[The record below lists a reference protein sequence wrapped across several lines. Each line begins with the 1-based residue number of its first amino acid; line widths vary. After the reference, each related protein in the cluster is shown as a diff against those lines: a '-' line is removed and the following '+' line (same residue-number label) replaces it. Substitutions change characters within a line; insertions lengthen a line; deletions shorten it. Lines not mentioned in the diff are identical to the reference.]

1 MKYKYQITRRNPR
14 RLRQFRP
21 VWLCWKCAGR
31 GKASESR
38 WSYDAGH
45 GQAAVMASGR
55 GGATKQ
61 PRGLVAGYYM
71 ATKME
76 KLRGVALERL
86 WRRAGQRQA
95 SQRRAA
101 LKAPGSRSE

>member
-45 GQAAVMASGR
+45 GQAAVMAFGAGR
-55 GGATKQ
+55 GNKTTSRIG
-61 PRGLVAGYYM
+61 R
-71 ATKME
+71 
-76 KLRGVALERL
+76 RL
-86 WRRAGQRQA
+86 LHGDQNGEASRR
-95 SQRRAA
+95 S
-101 LKAPGSRSE
+101 P